1 MDRKQARTLARL
13 ATNGEDQIRKEK
25 IYQLNDE
32 KRKFLSL
39 SLSNRLKYFYKS
51 IPTKKA
57 KTSFWF
63 LLVPIIPMVIVY
75 AIINICKLDIAWS
88 WSKQIFH
95 TVKK

>member
-1 MDRKQARTLARL
+1 MERKQARALARM
-13 ATNGEDQIRKEK
+13 ATKGEDQIRQEK

-39 SLSNRLKYFYKS
+39 SLPKRLKYFYDS

-57 KTSFWF
+57 KRVFWF
-63 LLVPIIPMVIVY
+63 LLTPILPMVIVY

-88 WSKQIFH
+88 WSKQMFH

>member
-1 MDRKQARTLARL
+1 MDRKQARALARM
-13 ATNGEDQIRKEK
+13 ATKGEDQIRQEQ

-39 SLSNRLKYFYKS
+39 SLLKRLKYFYNS
-51 IPTKKA
+51 IPTNKA
-57 KTSFWF
+57 KRTFWF
-63 LLVPIIPMVIVY
+63 LLPPILPMVIVY